1 MKIII
6 YVYIYNSCLCI
17 NTHDLYAFV
26 FLMTNNKEWLKK
38 DSNIFTFWFKYFW
51 GGGVSK
57 INPDTF
63 RDYGFWG
70 TLAFLSGFILAG
82 VLHSESEVDESLY
95 STKLKILGLEY
106 DTPGLLILCILFAF
120 FLQLTLQYRRI
131 EGLNKFNQASSAID
145 KIKLNERNKLD
156 KKIVNFVK
164 IYDAI
169 RFDMK
174 QTVLWI
180 VSFLFLVSQNIWI
193 IISIFLGAW
202 IGESIAFIHLIMV
215 KIAEEKDGEKPL
227 SSGEL
232 QNELLEVMTLKNHF
246 RF

>member
-1 MKIII
+1 MGE
-6 YVYIYNSCLCI
+6 
-17 NTHDLYAFV
+17 
-26 FLMTNNKEWLKK
+26 NKDWLNK
-38 DSNIFTFWFKYFW
+38 DSNNFTFWFKYFW

-70 TLAFLSGFILAG
+70 TLAFLSGFVLAG

-131 EGLNKFNQASSAID
+131 EGLNKFNQASAAINN
-145 KIKLNERNKLD
+145 IKLNENYKLD
-156 KKIVNFVK
+156 EDTVNFVK

-193 IISIFLGAW
+193 ILSIFLGAW
-202 IGESIAFIHLIMV
+202 LGESIAFIHLIMV
-215 KIAEEKDGEKPL
+215 KIAEEEEEDKKKPL
-227 SSGEL
+227 SFGKL
-232 QNELLEVMTLKNHF
+232 QNELDIQLKNHF